1 MAFLDRRIGIF
12 AGRSRR
18 RTCPSGR
25 LAGSDPA
32 RPVGT
37 RPPRP
42 ASTLPDVSAEAQR
55 AADPSREKR
64 WWLRTL
70 AVFQA
75 PRPVFAAL
83 RDETGPEVEAREEPV
98 LALVVLAGIAGV
110 LSAPETGK
118 LLDQGLV
125 DQSLAVVAVLVFL
138 TGAIYGVA
146 TYWIGGALLYVG
158 IRGAGSQGSYR
169 RARHL
174 LAFAA
179 APMVLGLVLVWPL
192 RLAVYGSDSF
202 RTGGDD
208 YGTGPLLFDLASG
221 AFALWSLGLLI
232 YGIAVVERWR
242 LTRAAVAFALVLLA
256 ILVLTLPLVIPLSS
270 R

>member
-1 MAFLDRRIGIF
+1 MSAD
-12 AGRSRR
+12 AH
-18 RTCPSGR
+18 
-25 LAGSDPA
+25 PA
-32 RPVGT
+32 AKQSP
-37 RPPRP
+37 
-42 ASTLPDVSAEAQR
+42 
-55 AADPSREKR
+55 EKR

-83 RDETGPEVEAREEPV
+83 RDESRPEVEAREEPV

-110 LSAPETGK
+110 LIAPETGR
-118 LLDQGLV
+118 LLDEGLV
-125 DQSLAVVAVLVFL
+125 DQSLAVLGVLVFL

-146 TYWIGGALLYVG
+146 TYWLGGAFLYVG
-158 IRGAGSQGSYR
+158 LRGAGSQGSYR
-169 RARHL
+169 RARHV

-202 RTGGDD
+202 RTGGEDR
-208 YGTGPLLFDLASG
+208 GTGPLLFDLASG
-221 AFALWSLGLLI
+221 AFALWSLALLV

-242 LTRAAVAFALVLLA
+242 TIRAGVSVALALLA